1 MQAEPLDVALFGGT
15 DAAELA
21 TALRHRLVP
30 GVLLACDPQPEP
42 CGAPAVVLLLG
53 GSPDASAWRDL
64 LAQAGW
70 SYQVL
75 YGEGAAQRL
84 DAALRALHV
93 ALPAALREAPAPRTI
108 DAPQRLRAWAC
119 EKCSD
124 PQCEH
129 RLFTALRDR

>member
-1 MQAEPLDVALFGGT
+1 MRAEPLDVALFGGT

-30 GVLLACDPQPEP
+30 GAHLACDPHPKP
-42 CGAPAVVLLLG
+42 CGAPALVLLLG
-53 GSPDASAWRDL
+53 GSLDAAAWRGL

-75 YGEGAAQRL
+75 YGDGPEQQL

-93 ALPAALREAPAPRTI
+93 ALPAALREAPAPRTV